1 MDLGLFPEDR
11 RTYVAALID
20 TWAELYNLGE
30 DGVDAIATL
39 RELNNRHLASL
50 VMTRSGNFLFQ

>member
-39 RELNNRHLASL
+39 
-50 VMTRSGNFLFQ
+50 